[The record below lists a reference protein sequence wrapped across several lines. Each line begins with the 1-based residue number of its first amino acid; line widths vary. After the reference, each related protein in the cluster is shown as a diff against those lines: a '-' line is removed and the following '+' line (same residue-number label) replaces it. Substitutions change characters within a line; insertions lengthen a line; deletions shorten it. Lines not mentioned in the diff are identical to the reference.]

1 MTLTLPESCLVAL
14 CMSDRLVVVWTY
26 AHDPLR
32 GVWPQVMRLF
42 YALMMNRHSSV
53 TVMKAVEVLNLLEVT
68 WNIK

>member
-1 MTLTLPESCLVAL
+1 MTLTLPEGRLVAL

-42 YALMMNRHSSV
+42 YALMNHHSSV